1 MKHPIAPAALRGALL
16 ATTIGLAAC
25 TDTGGL
31 SATVDGVYAP
41 GIDPRGD
48 SVAAIEVGHRLV
60 SAGEYELAIDAF
72 NRAALDRGDLDAE
85 ILSGLGAAN
94 LGLGRL
100 GQAETQLRRATKEDA
115 ERPEVWNNLGVV
127 LMEKGETAEAEQIF
141 RKAYAL
147 DNGQTDAIRDNLRR
161 AIEITENPDTE
172 DTVDD
177 NYELVRRG
185 SSDYVIRS
193 EP

>member
-1 MKHPIAPAALRGALL
+1 MTSGHRRASLGGALL
-16 ATTIGLAAC
+16 ATLLGLVAC
-25 TDTGGL
+25 TQTGGL
-31 SATVDGVYAP
+31 SSTVDGVYAP
-41 GIDPRGD
+41 GIDPRGEAVD
-48 SVAAIEVGHRLV
+48 GIEVGHRLV
-60 SAGEYELAIDAF
+60 SAGQYELAIDAF
-72 NRAALDRGDLDAE
+72 NRAALDQGGLDAD

-100 GQAETQLRRATKEDA
+100 GQAETLLRRAAKADET
-115 ERPEVWNNLGVV
+115 RPEVWNNLGVA
-127 LMEKGETAEAEQIF
+127 LMEKGDTAEAEQIF

-147 DNGQTDAIRDNLRR
+147 DNGESDAIRENLRR
-161 AIEITENPDTE
+161 VLEKRANSDTE

-177 NYELVRRG
+177 NFELVRRG